1 MTTMATTLSRHIRRP
16 RAAYRTYSRPG
27 YMKRFCYLIEHS
39 DWDHK
44 ILAYEARVNK
54 ICVGIII
61 ASVLFL
67 VPTLVKVFLR

>member
-1 MTTMATTLSRHIRRP
+1 MPNYVTQ
-16 RAAYRTYSRPG
+16 
-27 YMKRFCYLIEHS
+27 FCYVIEHS
-39 DWDHK
+39 DWDQK

-61 ASVLFL
+61 ASVLFF